1 MAQPCFRY
9 SCKCGII
16 FLVNYRVMSE
26 NPAKRN
32 IAHVDDD
39 DDDRGLKPL
48 RKIRAVSGFNLW
60 HAEFM
65 KTAGT
70 ITAKFL
76 HLTNLLDCY

>member
-1 MAQPCFRY
+1 MA
-9 SCKCGII
+9 
-16 FLVNYRVMSE
+16 E

-32 IAHVDDD
+32 IAHDNDDD
-39 DDDRGLKPL
+39 DDDAAGLKPL

-70 ITAKFL
+70 ITAMPL
-76 HLTNLLDCY
+76 HLTDLLDCHCQKLNP